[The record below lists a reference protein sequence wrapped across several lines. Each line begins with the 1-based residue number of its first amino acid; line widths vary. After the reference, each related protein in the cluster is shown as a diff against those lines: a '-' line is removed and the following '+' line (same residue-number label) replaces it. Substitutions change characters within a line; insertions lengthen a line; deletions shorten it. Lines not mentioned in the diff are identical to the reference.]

1 MTGTSNADHTC
12 AARPIVYTHIS
23 TTNSF

>member
-23 TTNSF
+23 TTN